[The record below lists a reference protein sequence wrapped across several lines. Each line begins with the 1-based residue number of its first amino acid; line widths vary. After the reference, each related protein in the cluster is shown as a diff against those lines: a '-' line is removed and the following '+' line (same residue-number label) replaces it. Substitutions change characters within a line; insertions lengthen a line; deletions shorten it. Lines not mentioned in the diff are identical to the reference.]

1 MRDELEVKDNAIA
14 NLQNQLIGVVSELE
28 AVTLEL
34 KEREVAI
41 ATLKSELD
49 AREDKQLSNPDTI
62 KTVSGTSDRLTVGTP
77 GLVKYI
83 NSIDPDSGIIAKTI
97 NNAIT
102 RHKGGEGEG
111 GQGRS
116 LASLESTYNFKY
128 LGQNGRNHQFSIPK
142 L

>member
-1 MRDELEVKDNAIA
+1 MTLTHELE
-14 NLQNQLIGVVSELE
+14 GVRGELE
-28 AVTLEL
+28 
-34 KEREVAI
+34 ERDVAI

-77 GLVKYI
+77 GLVDYI

-102 RHKGGEGEG
+102 RHLEGEGEG
-111 GQGRS
+111 RKGRN
-116 LASLESTYNFKY
+116 LASLEAKYNFKY